1 MSFTLTTATVSPVV
15 RLNIMSRA
23 AGTASTEPLADT
35 EPLVPEP
42 DEWLTEP
49 LRFARLPL

>member
-1 MSFTLTTATVSPVV
+1 
-15 RLNIMSRA
+15 MSRA

-42 DEWLTEP
+42 DEWFTVP
-49 LRFARLPL
+49 FRFARSPL